1 MAASSDLPL
10 ISLASGY
17 GNFALPDV
25 VLNQLQQ
32 HLSALPLPSG
42 PTEGLPTL
50 RQALA
55 WRYQTQGA
63 TVAPETLVVTP
74 GTKAALFLL
83 LTAVLRPGDEVLLL
97 TPNWFGFA
105 ELIRQAGVTLRELPL
120 TPANAYQISP
130 KAVQEAI
137 GPRTRLLLFTNPN
150 NPTGRIYTRAE
161 VEALLAVTGQ
171 YPQLMVLADEIYDGI
186 RFNSEP
192 IPTLLSFPDPLGQHL
207 VVNGF
212 SKSLALLGWNIGYL
226 VAPLAVAQACT
237 ARQFATGG
245 AVAALSQLAALAA
258 TEATP
263 DITQELRA
271 RLQMNRQRLLD
282 FLATLPGALPHVPL
296 GTYYAFPDL
305 RAFLDPTLPPEQA
318 SAELVARLLA
328 AGVAVVDGTTCG
340 LPGFVR
346 LSYAVPEADLQEAIR
361 RMAQVLC

>member
-17 GNFALPDV
+17 GNFSLPEPV
-25 VLNQLQQ
+25 ARQLQQ
-32 HLSALPLPSG
+32 HLESLPLPTS
-42 PTEGLPTL
+42 PTEGLPAL

-63 TVAPETLVVTP
+63 TVTPETLVVTP

-83 LTAVLRPGDEVLLL
+83 LSVVLRPGDEVLLL
-97 TPNWFGFA
+97 APNWFGFA
-105 ELIRQAGVTLRELPL
+105 ELIRQAGATLRELPL
-120 TPANAYQISP
+120 NPADNYQISP
-130 KAVQEAI
+130 DAVQAAI

-150 NPTGRIYTRAE
+150 NPTGRLYTRPELA
-161 VEALLAVTGQ
+161 ALLAVTGQ
-171 YPQLMVLADEIYDGI
+171 HPQLLVLADEIYDGI
-186 RFNSEP
+186 RFGPEP
-192 IPTLLSFPDPLGQHL
+192 VPTLLSFPDPLGQHL

-226 VAPLAVAQACT
+226 VAPPAVAQACT

-263 DITQELRA
+263 DITQQ
-271 RLQMNRQRLLD
+271 LQASLQPNRQLLLD

-305 RAFLDPTLPPEQA
+305 CAFLDPILPPERA
-318 SAELVARLLA
+318 SAELVARLHA
-328 AGVAVVDGTTCG
+328 AGVAVVDGATCG
-340 LPGFVR
+340 TPGFVR
-346 LSYAVPEADLQEAIR
+346 LSYAVPMVDLQEAIR
-361 RMAQVLC
+361 RMARVLR